1 MQSRRNIRIKVM
13 QTIYAWEQQAY
24 PSLHA
29 AERALAKS
37 VQATYTAVLYNLF
50 LFTKVAQYVL
60 VEDKIRK
67 GKHLPSKDD
76 LNFSTKFNDNLF
88 ANTINASGAFNK
100 EIKDRNLLNIDNAE
114 LVRSLFKGLYEKDD
128 YKLYSITEGSSLE
141 SDIEIYKILYH
152 DVMLA
157 SPLYEEHIEE
167 HFANLDDD
175 IVLIHFITKEF
186 LDDFVKKPYDKLLT
200 ELIDTRE
207 QESFGQE
214 LFEKTNN
221 TKELLIKLI
230 EPQLENWDAER
241 VAQLDMILMRLA
253 LCEMLYFE
261 NIPVKVSINEYID
274 IAKEYSTPKSKDFI
288 NGLLDKLMRQFKHQG
303 KIIKTGRGLVE

>member
-13 QTIYAWEQQAY
+13 QTIYAWEQNAY

-67 GKHLPSKDD
+67 GKHLPGKED
-76 LNFSTKFNDNLF
+76 LNFSTKFSENAF
-88 ANTINASGAFNK
+88 AATINASGIFNK
-100 EIKDRNLLNIDNAE
+100 EIKDRNLLHIDNAE
-114 LVRSLFKGLYEKDD
+114 LVRSLFKGLYERDE

-141 SDIEIYKILYH
+141 NDMEIYKILYH

-157 SPLYEEHIEE
+157 SPLYEAHIEE

-186 LDDFVKKPYDKLLT
+186 LEDFTKKPYDKLLT
-200 ELIDTRE
+200 ELVDSSE

-221 TKELLIKLI
+221 TKELLINLI

-288 NGLLDKLMRQFKHQG
+288 NGLLDKLMRQFKHEG

>member
-1 MQSRRNIRIKVM
+1 M

-24 PSLHA
+24 PGLHA

-37 VQATYTAVLYNLF
+37 IQATYTAVLYNLF

-67 GKHLPSKDD
+67 GKHLPGKED
-76 LNFSTKFNDNLF
+76 LNFSTKFSDNLF
-88 ANTINASGAFNK
+88 ASTIIASGAFNK

-114 LVRSLFKGLYEKDD
+114 LVRSLFKGLYERDE

-141 SDIEIYKILYH
+141 NDMEIYKILYH

-157 SPLYEEHIEE
+157 SPLYEAHIEE

-186 LDDFVKKPYDKLLT
+186 LDDFIKKPYDKLLT

-214 LFEKTNN
+214 LFEKTND
-221 TKELLIKLI
+221 TKDLLIKLI

-288 NGLLDKLMRQFKHQG
+288 NGLLDKLMRQFKHEG